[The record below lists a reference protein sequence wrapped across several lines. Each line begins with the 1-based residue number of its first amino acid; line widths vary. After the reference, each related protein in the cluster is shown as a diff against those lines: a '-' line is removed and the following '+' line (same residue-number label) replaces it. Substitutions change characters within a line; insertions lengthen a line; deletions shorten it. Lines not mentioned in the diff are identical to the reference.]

1 MAATVESELV
11 SVNPAT
17 LERVGAVR
25 RTDPSEIPALAT
37 AAAQAQRVWWA
48 LGWRG
53 RAALLRRAAAL
64 VRARAD
70 ELADTVQAET
80 GKPRTEAITHDLY
93 PAVDHAV
100 WLARNAE
107 RVLSDERV
115 RFRQL
120 HLRTKKAW
128 LVHEPYGVVAAI
140 TPWNVPFGIAF
151 TQAATALAAGNAV
164 VLKPSELTP
173 LCGER
178 VRELL
183 EEAGVPRGLVQVAH
197 GEAPV
202 GEALVGHEGVA
213 KVLFTGSAAVGR
225 RVAAAAGG
233 RGCPVVLELGGR
245 DPLVVFAD
253 ADLERAVEGALYAAF
268 LNAGQACVS
277 AERIYVERPVH
288 DEFLARLRRRA
299 AELRPVD
306 DVGPLISERRRH
318 EVAALTGAPR
328 LDGSGWF
335 LAPTVL
341 SEPLPDLELFG
352 PAVTVEPF
360 DGEEEAVRLANGS
373 AYGLAAS
380 VWTRDLERARRVSR
394 RLEAGTV
401 WVNDFGYSFT
411 TAAAS
416 WGGVKGSGFGR
427 SSGRYG
433 LLECSRV
440 VFVDEDRGR
449 LRPAW
454 WYPYEPRT
462 EAGLRALLDVLYG
475 SPAERARALWRGRRE
490 LAHVARRSMAG

>member
-1 MAATVESELV
+1 MAATDESELASV
-11 SVNPAT
+11 SPAT

-25 RTDPSEIPALAT
+25 RTDPVEIPALVA
-37 AAAQAQRVWWA
+37 AAAQAQQRWWE

-53 RAALLRRAAAL
+53 RAKVLRRAAAV

-80 GKPRTEAITHDLY
+80 GKPLTEAITHDLY
-93 PAVDHAV
+93 PAVDHAF

-107 RVLSDERV
+107 RVLGDERV

-128 LVHEPYGVVAAI
+128 LVHAPYGVVAAI
-140 TPWNVPFGIAF
+140 TPWNVPFGVAF

-173 LCGER
+173 ICGER
-178 VRELL
+178 VRQVL
-183 EEAGVPRGLVQVAH
+183 EHAGVPPGLVQVAQ

-202 GEALVGHEGVA
+202 GEALVAYEGVA
-213 KVLFTGSAAVGR
+213 KVLFTGSVAVGR
-225 RVAAAAGG
+225 RVAAAAGA

-253 ADLERAVEGALYAAF
+253 ADLDRAVEGALYASF

-306 DVGPLISERRRH
+306 DLAPLISERRRD
-318 EVAALTGAPR
+318 EVEALSAAPR
-328 LDGSGWF
+328 IDAGGWF

-341 SEPLPDLELFG
+341 SEPLPDVELFG

-360 DGEEEAVRLANGS
+360 DAEEEAVRFANS
-373 AYGLAAS
+373 SSYGLGAS
-380 VWTRDLERARRVSR
+380 VWTRDLEKARRVSR
-394 RLEAGTV
+394 RLEAGMV

-411 TAAAS
+411 TAAAA
-416 WGGVKGSGFGR
+416 WGGVKGSGFGC
-427 SSGRYG
+427 STGRYG

-449 LRPAW
+449 LRPIW

-462 EAGLRALLDVLYG
+462 EAALRALLDVLYG
-475 SPAERARALWRGRRE
+475 SARERVQALWRHRRE
-490 LAHVARRSMAG
+490 LVHVAGRSLGR